1 MTLKT
6 FQHARSLIKKT
17 RLTATCVHLSK
28 SIPAKAFNRSSH
40 ATKSSVPTIPFNY
53 FPQHRNFLHEHN
65 FHRKICLNVG
75 GINWRKLMSYSEW
88 CLTIRRHKLRL
99 SFMLQCQ
106 QTSWSDHRWNHF
118 TLNQQ
123 TRSWRLKF
131 NLFQKVFLELSLIDL
146 TCNLF
151 QEVAGFFLTVCVH
164 FLNL

>member
-1 MTLKT
+1 MFICARQLEHVIMTLKT

-65 FHRKICLNVG
+65 FHRKICLNIG

-106 QTSWSDHRWNHF
+106 QTSWSDHRGIISLWISR
-118 TLNQQ
+118 QEVDG
-123 TRSWRLKF
+123 W
-131 NLFQKVFLELSLIDL
+131 SLI
-146 TCNLF
+146 CF
-151 QEVAGFFLTVCVH
+151 KKYF
-164 FLNL
+164 